1 MRFFQE
7 VKLLAFEK
15 SKGMVAVET
24 SSGYEKLDP
33 YIEAGSLN
41 ITPDAVQEADS
52 YRNANGALKRP
63 NIMPLTISKI
73 EFNIKHT
80 DEKTMDK
87 VMSIL
92 KRGTQLPGGI
102 AAENKIHIRFYNPK
116 RMEYSFAWT
125 YFPEITYN
133 VYGTYMG
140 NGNAIYTPT
149 RIALIS
155 YGEKAS

>member
-1 MRFFQE
+1 M
-7 VKLLAFEK
+7 AFEF
-15 SKGMVAVET
+15 SKGMVAIQT

-33 YIEAGSLN
+33 YIEASSLN
-41 ITPDAVQEADS
+41 ITPDATQEADS
-52 YRNANGALKRP
+52 YRNANGALRRP

-80 DEKTMDK
+80 DGKTMSK

-92 KRGTQLPGGI
+92 NRGTQISGGI
-102 AAENKIHIRFYNPK
+102 KAENKVHVRFYNPK
-116 RMEYSFAWT
+116 KSEYKFAWM
-125 YFPEITYN
+125 YYPEIPFN

-140 NGNAIYTPT
+140 DGEETYTPT

-155 YGEKAS
+155 YGEKVN

>member
-1 MRFFQE
+1 M
-7 VKLLAFEK
+7 AFEF
-15 SKGMVAVET
+15 SKGMVAIQT

-41 ITPDAVQEADS
+41 ITPDATQEADS

-92 KRGTQLPGGI
+92 NRGTQIPGGI
-102 AAENKIHIRFYNPK
+102 AAEKKVHVRFYNAEK
-116 RMEYSFAWT
+116 SEYKFAWM
-125 YFPEITYN
+125 YSPEKTFN
-133 VYGTYMG
+133 VYGTYKG
-140 NGNAIYTPT
+140 DGEAIYTPT
-149 RIALIS
+149 RVALIS